1 MVKTETLILK
11 HLLDDESFTRRT
23 LPYLKPD
30 YFSDRTEKLVY
41 QAIDK
46 FVNKYNNLPT
56 REALIIEIDSENSIS
71 DEDFSNCK
79 SVISDLVIDMQGLVK
94 SALVARMIP
103 SIITLGFDQSSLRES
118 LAAKFYNQTYG

>member
-23 LPYLKPD
+23 LPYLKSD

-56 REALIIEIDSENSIS
+56 REALIIERE
-71 DEDFSNCK
+71 
-79 SVISDLVIDMQGLVK
+79 LY
-94 SALVARMIP
+94 
-103 SIITLGFDQSSLRES
+103 LR
-118 LAAKFYNQTYG
+118 

>member
-79 SVISDLVIDMQGLVK
+79 NVISDLVIESEENKEWLVETTEK
-94 SALVARMIP
+94 FCQEKALYLAIMN
-103 SIITLGFDQSSLRES
+103 SIAIIDGKE
-118 LAAKFYNQTYG
+118 KNEI